1 MCSPVAGVE
10 FPRGHLLKPSSSAI
24 FYGQYFSAYYT
35 KKFKELMLN
44 RKRRKEIIV
53 AVGIIV
59 GLLAIMTLIS
69 LIA

>member
-1 MCSPVAGVE
+1 
-10 FPRGHLLKPSSSAI
+10 
-24 FYGQYFSAYYT
+24 
-35 KKFKELMLN
+35 MLN

-69 LIA
+69 LVA